1 MTDNNNQIQV
11 YNTLSGKKE
20 TLVPIRANELSIY
33 SCGPT
38 VYDWS
43 HLGHAR
49 MSVVWDV
56 AQRYFRYYGYKVT
69 YIRNITDIDDKIINR
84 AAELGITPEK
94 LARYFTYTFW
104 DDMHR
109 LNVQS
114 PDREPRATEFVNQM
128 IGFIE
133 ELIKKGHAYQSGGDV
148 YFDVMSFADYGILSG
163 RKVEDLISGARDQVL
178 SQEELLERKKNACDF
193 ALWKSISK
201 KSPDEKV
208 TSWQTPWGE
217 GRPGWHLECS
227 TMIKHVLGE
236 TIDIHTGGEDL
247 VFPHHENEI
256 AQSQALHDKPLAKYW
271 MHNSFVQVSAEKM
284 SKSLGNFSTI
294 RDILKNY
301 SPDTVRL
308 FILQTHYRHPIDFTT
323 ESLNASRQAMSRLLR
338 AVGEQAQSTQG
349 KLDVLQANGPRKKDA
364 TDLDKIKNETSL
376 KFAKDFEE
384 AMNNDL
390 NTAQALSACF
400 SLADKIF
407 QESEQ
412 ATKDNLSLILA
423 FHLQVLGFTL
433 EDSRLIV
440 GPEIGKSV
448 LDLIVELRQEARVKK
463 DYATSDLIRQKLS
476 SCGVT
481 LMDSQGG
488 KSNWELD

>member
-1 MTDNNNQIQV
+1 MTDNKNQIQV

-20 TLVPIRANELSIY
+20 VLVPLRENELTIY

-56 AQRYFRYYGYKVT
+56 AQRYFRYCGYKVT

-84 AAELGITPEK
+84 AAEMGITAEK
-94 LARYFTYTFW
+94 LARHFTYTFW

-114 PDREPRATEFVNQM
+114 PDREPRATEFVTQM
-128 IGFIE
+128 IDFIE
-133 ELIKKGHAYQSGGDV
+133 GLIKNGHAYQSGSDV
-148 YFDVMSFADYGILSG
+148 YFDVMSLASYGELSG
-163 RKVEDLISGARDQVL
+163 RKVEDLLSGARDQVL
-178 SQEELLERKKNACDF
+178 SQEELAERKKNACDF
-193 ALWKSISK
+193 ALWKSTSA
-201 KSPDEKV
+201 SP
-208 TSWQTPWGE
+208 SWKTPWGE

-247 VFPHHENEI
+247 IFPHHENEI
-256 AQSQALHDKPLAKYW
+256 AQSQALHQKPLAKYW

-294 RDILKNY
+294 REILKNY

-308 FILQTHYRHPIDFTT
+308 FILQSHYRSPIDFTN
-323 ESLNASRQAMSRLLR
+323 ESLNASRQAMLRLLR
-338 AVGEQAQSTQG
+338 AVFQHSNPTQLQLNANNQRRTDILQLDQLKDEVSTAFIQ
-349 KLDVLQANGPRKKDA
+349 
-364 TDLDKIKNETSL
+364 
-376 KFAKDFEE
+376 DFDD

-400 SLADKIF
+400 NLADKISK
-407 QESEQ
+407 ESNRPQ
-412 ATKDNLSLILA
+412 KDNLAGLLA
-423 FHLQVLGFTL
+423 FHLQLLGFTL
-433 EDSRLIV
+433 EDSRRV
-440 GPEIGKSV
+440 VSSEIGKSV
-448 LDLIVELRQEARVKK
+448 LDLIVELRQEARLKK
-463 DYATSDLIRQKLS
+463 DYATSDLIRQKLTD
-476 SCGVT
+476 CGIT
-481 LMDSQGG
+481 LMDGQGG
-488 KSNWELD
+488 KSDWELE

>member
-1 MTDNNNQIQV
+1 MTDNKNQIQV

-20 TLVPIRANELSIY
+20 VLVPLRENELTIY

-49 MSVVWDV
+49 MTVVWDV
-56 AQRYFRYYGYKVT
+56 AQRYFRYCGYKVT

-84 AAELGITPEK
+84 AAELEITPEK
-94 LARYFTYTFW
+94 LARHFTYTFW

-109 LNVQS
+109 LNVQA
-114 PDREPRATEFVNQM
+114 PDREPRATEFVSQM
-128 IGFIE
+128 IDFIE
-133 ELIKKGHAYQSGGDV
+133 GLIKNGHAYQSGSDV
-148 YFDVMSFADYGILSG
+148 YFDVMALASYGALSG
-163 RKVEDLISGARDQVL
+163 RKVEDLLSGAREQVL
-178 SQEELLERKKNACDF
+178 SQEELAERKKNACDF
-193 ALWKSISK
+193 ALWKSTTS
-201 KSPDEKV
+201 SPN
-208 TSWQTPWGE
+208 WQSPWGE

-256 AQSQALHDKPLAKYW
+256 AQSVALHGKPLAKYW

-308 FILQTHYRHPIDFTT
+308 FILQSHYRSPIDFTN
-323 ESLNASRQAMSRLLR
+323 ESLNASRQAMSRLLK
-338 AVGEQAQSTQG
+338 AVFQHSGEPKFGSNFSKNSISPTRKDLAKLGQIKDEVSTNFIQ
-349 KLDVLQANGPRKKDA
+349 
-364 TDLDKIKNETSL
+364 
-376 KFAKDFEE
+376 DFDD

-400 SLADKIF
+400 NLADKISK
-407 QESEQ
+407 ESSQ
-412 ATKDNLSLILA
+412 SQKDNWAGLLA
-423 FHLQVLGFTL
+423 FHLQVLGFSL
-433 EDSRLIV
+433 EDSRRLV
-440 GPEIGKSV
+440 TPEIAKSV
-448 LDLIVELRQEARVKK
+448 LDLILELRQEARSKK
-463 DYATSDLIRQKLS
+463 DYATSDLIRQKLTA
-476 SCGVT
+476 CGVA
-481 LMDSQGG
+481 LMDSPGG
-488 KSNWELD
+488 KSDWELE

>member
-1 MTDNNNQIQV
+1 MTEKNNQIQV

-20 TLVPIRANELSIY
+20 ALVPLRANELSIY

-56 AQRYFRYYGYKVT
+56 AQRYFRYCGYKVT

-84 AAELGITPEK
+84 AAELQITPEK
-94 LARYFTYTFW
+94 LARHFTYTFW
-104 DDMHR
+104 DDMHK
-109 LNVQS
+109 LNVQA
-114 PDREPRATEFVNQM
+114 PDREPRATEFVSQM

-148 YFDVMSFADYGILSG
+148 YFDVMSFAEYGTLSG

-193 ALWKSISK
+193 ALWKSVVK
-201 KSPDEKV
+201 KLPDEQV
-208 TSWQTPWGE
+208 TCWQTPWGE

-256 AQSQALHDKPLAKYW
+256 AQSQALHDKPLARYW

-338 AVGEQAQSTQG
+338 AVGQSSPNKGQF
-349 KLDVLQANGPRKKDA
+349 DVLGTKGPKREDVLH
-364 TDLDKIKNETSL
+364 LDKIKNETST
-376 KFAKDFEE
+376 KFAKDFDD

-407 QESEQ
+407 QESDQVQKE
-412 ATKDNLSLILA
+412 NLSSILA

-463 DYATSDLIRQKLS
+463 DYATSDLIRQKLT

-481 LMDSQGG
+481 LMDNQGG
-488 KSNWELD
+488 KSNWELE

>member
-1 MTDNNNQIQV
+1 MTDNKNQIQV

-20 TLVPIRANELSIY
+20 VLVPLRENELTIY

-49 MSVVWDV
+49 MTVVWDV
-56 AQRYFRYYGYKVT
+56 AQRYFRYCGYKVT

-84 AAELGITPEK
+84 AAELDITPEK
-94 LARYFTYTFW
+94 LARHFTYTFW

-109 LNVQS
+109 LNVQA
-114 PDREPRATEFVNQM
+114 PDREPRATEFVSQM
-128 IGFIE
+128 IDFIE
-133 ELIKKGHAYQSGGDV
+133 GLIKNGHAYQSGSDV
-148 YFDVMSFADYGILSG
+148 YFDVMSLASYGALSG
-163 RKVEDLISGARDQVL
+163 RKVEDLLSGAREQVL
-178 SQEELLERKKNACDF
+178 SQEELAERKKNTCDF
-193 ALWKSISK
+193 ALWKST
-201 KSPDEKV
+201 
-208 TSWQTPWGE
+208 TSIPNWQAPWGD

-256 AQSQALHDKPLAKYW
+256 AQSVALHGKPLAKYW

-308 FILQTHYRHPIDFTT
+308 FILQSHYRSPIDFTN

-338 AVGEQAQSTQG
+338 AVFQHSGEPKFGSNNSHNSISPTRKDLA
-349 KLDVLQANGPRKKDA
+349 KLDQMKDEVS
-364 TDLDKIKNETSL
+364 TNFIQ
-376 KFAKDFEE
+376 DFDD

-400 SLADKIF
+400 SLADKISK
-407 QESEQ
+407 ESNQ
-412 ATKDNLSLILA
+412 PQKDNWAGLLA
-423 FHLQVLGFTL
+423 FHLQVLGFSL
-433 EDSRLIV
+433 EDSRRLV
-440 GPEIGKSV
+440 PPEIAKSV
-448 LDLIVELRQEARVKK
+448 LDLILELRQEARSKK
-463 DYATSDLIRQKLS
+463 DYATSDLIRQKLTA
-476 SCGVT
+476 CGVA
-481 LMDSQGG
+481 LMDSPGG
-488 KSNWELD
+488 KSDWELE